1 MIKSIAIFKCI
12 CLTFL
17 HLFCIFFVSRVTRS
31 VSGPSG
37 YVVPHSPTHTGV
49 SLKTLSVHLG
59 EDITFFGLYL
69 IFCPLVSSSSYLID
83 LKVYVWFHLLHFR
96 KKHLKA
102 FLRRLCPS
110 ASSPLKQQALL
121 LLRERYR
128 YKLTDLR
135 DCQVLTQLCIRS
147 LWRSRCC
154 FENHVDLSSMHPFNF
169 LPPLSLMPNHFLPV
183 SDKHLNSPNSITL
196 KSNIKVMRMKGM
208 IATSISSWL
217 LDKFSLQVPSLGNV

>member
-1 MIKSIAIFKCI
+1 MWYPTVRRTLVCLSKLYRCI
-12 CLTFL
+12 
-17 HLFCIFFVSRVTRS
+17 S
-31 VSGPSG
+31 VRI
-37 YVVPHSPTHTGV
+37 
-49 SLKTLSVHLG
+49 
-59 EDITFFGLYL
+59 ITFFGLYL
-69 IFCPLVSSSSYLID
+69 IFCPLISSSSYLID

-128 YKLTDLR
+128 YKLTDLG

-154 FENHVDLSSMHPFNF
+154 FENHVALSSMHPFNF

-217 LDKFSLQVPSLGNV
+217 LDKFSLQVPSLGNVWKTVWELVYWCKVVKG